1 MDKQVLSSD
10 QVDNL
15 LQIGKKLLGNDF
27 LGEEAIKV
35 ESYPSGSNWFYKVS
49 ILDFRNG
56 GEPAAVA
63 EGRAFNLT
71 AAFKYLIADAEAG
84 VHMDVSPQYAEDDDV
99 PFSTIRSEDM
109 RRGGRRS
116 ERAPH
121 KRDRDQRRRLK
132 AMERGDE

>member
-1 MDKQVLSSD
+1 MSKQVLSSD

-27 LGEEAIKV
+27 LGQEAIKV
-35 ESYPSGSNWFYKVS
+35 ESYPSGPNWFYKVS

-56 GEPAAVA
+56 GEPTPIV

-71 AAFKYLIADAEAG
+71 AAFKYLIATVDAG
-84 VHMDVSPQYAEDDDV
+84 IHMDVSPQYAEDDDV
-99 PFSTIRSEDM
+99 PLSTIRSEDM

-121 KRDRDQRRRLK
+121 KRDRDERRRLK
-132 AMERGDE
+132 AFERGDE